1 MLQDAAAANRRR
13 CVRNALTN
21 VAEQEHED
29 GNHARMSV
37 LYARAMLAYH
47 YTLAAI
53 GKHMH
58 NLQDGEQSTD
68 SDLDE
73 AGEIGPGTN
82 FVEFISKSAGAE
94 RLRKF

>member
-1 MLQDAAAANRRR
+1 MWLQGPVLQDAAAANRRR

-29 GNHARMSV
+29 GYHARMSV
-37 LYARAMLAYH
+37 PYARAMLAYH

-58 NLQDGEQSTD
+58 NLRGVDRELTRGCAPGPPARLQRVDKCCHQQSRR
-68 SDLDE
+68 
-73 AGEIGPGTN
+73 I
-82 FVEFISKSAGAE
+82 
-94 RLRKF
+94 